1 MAVTI
6 KLPNGLESKQE
17 QWLIKN
23 VGPRLHYIHNSIG
36 GQGWIAKKQKVIV
49 QNEDVGTHSYRVQWD
64 LTFQDDKMATWFTIM
79 FS

>member
-6 KLPNGLESKQE
+6 KLPKGLEPKQE

-49 QNEDVGTHSYRVQWD
+49 QNEDVGTHSSVVQWD